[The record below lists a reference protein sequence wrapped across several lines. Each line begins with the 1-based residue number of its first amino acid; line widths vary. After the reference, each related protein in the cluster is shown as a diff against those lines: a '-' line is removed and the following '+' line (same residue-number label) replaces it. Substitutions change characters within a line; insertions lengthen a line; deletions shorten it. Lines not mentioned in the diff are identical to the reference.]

1 MQMFEVAT
9 HSIKPVMNELLKGS
23 SFNEFLVRSAEI
35 CVITKIEI
43 TGILDKSYLPEEES
57 ASTNR
62 NYVYWNE
69 IQPFVFSL
77 IKGGRAPGMLKI
89 VFSVADDKVKDMHDN
104 ASAMFLNLTY
114 AEGKL
119 RFTTAVGQ
127 RFFSMDKSSETI
139 WREYIERF
147 FNINSWSVSTMSL

>member
-9 HSIKPVMNELLKGS
+9 HSIKPVMNQLLKGS
-23 SFNEFLVRSAEI
+23 AFDEFLVRSAEI

-43 TGILDKSYLPEEES
+43 SGILDKSYLPEAERDS
-57 ASTNR
+57 VDR

-89 VFSVADDKVKDMHDN
+89 VFSAADDKVKDMHDN

-119 RFTTAVGQ
+119 NFTTAVGQ
-127 RFFSMDKSSETI
+127 RFFSLDKSSETV
-139 WREYIERF
+139 WCDYIKGF
-147 FNINSWSVSTMSL
+147 FDINSWSVSTLSL